1 MDTYNCGSMQEWEEL
16 VDITTMT
23 KNRMMNVGG
32 FSPCQRVL
40 GFNPFLPGGLLNGD
54 DGHRNREEVPTPK
67 MGDLAIERSMK
78 LRQAAAQAFIEAD
91 ADAALR
97 RAISSGPRPVLDCD
111 IGEIVYFYRMGAD
124 KKLKFRPGY
133 WQGPARIMALSGWLD
148 DIVKIKKDLLTEP
161 VRGFL
166 DLSDQPLPPEA
177 GDKALD
183 DLDYEPSEPPEGTPM
198 ELPIAPIPEGL
209 QEPLGY
215 PPPAKRYRTKAPQ
228 ENLHPD
234 QEAEQTELPQEG
246 LQDEQTADPNT
257 EESVE
262 TNNSRST

>member
-1 MDTYNCGSMQEWEEL
+1 MQEWEEL

-97 RAISSGPRPVLDCD
+97 RAISSGPRPVLDYD

-133 WQGPARIMALSGWLD
+133 WQGPARIIMIDRPSTIWLAYQSSLVKASPERLRRASSEENMALSLWMA
-148 DIVKIKKDLLTEP
+148 
-161 VRGFL
+161 RRHR
-166 DLSDQPLPPEA
+166 Q
-177 GDKALD
+177 
-183 DLDYEPSEPPEGTPM
+183 
-198 ELPIAPIPEGL
+198 
-209 QEPLGY
+209 
-215 PPPAKRYRTKAPQ
+215 
-228 ENLHPD
+228 D
-234 QEAEQTELPQEG
+234 QEGPPHRTGPRLPR
-246 LQDEQTADPNT
+246 PI
-257 EESVE
+257 
-262 TNNSRST
+262 